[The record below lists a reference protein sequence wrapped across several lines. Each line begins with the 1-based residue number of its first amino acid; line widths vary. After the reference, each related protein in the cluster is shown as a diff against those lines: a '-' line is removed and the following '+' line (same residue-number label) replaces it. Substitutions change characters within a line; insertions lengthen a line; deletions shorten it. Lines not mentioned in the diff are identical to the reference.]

1 MWPTWFEKLPINE
14 DSLPEI
20 LIPGQVMGTLNNKDL
35 LDLGFSRDLEI
46 VAGTT
51 DSIAAFLATGASQI
65 GEAVTSIGTTLVVKA
80 ISQKPIFNKEFGI
93 YSHRLGNRWLA
104 GGASNVGGKII
115 KELFGDKIELL
126 SKNLNPN
133 KLMNLNYYPLAQK
146 GERFP
151 INDQINC
158 QS

>member
-104 GGASNVGGKII
+104 GEHLMLEEKLLRNYLEI
-115 KELFGDKIELL
+115 K
-126 SKNLNPN
+126 
-133 KLMNLNYYPLAQK
+133 LNYYLK
-146 GERFP
+146 
-151 INDQINC
+151 I
-158 QS
+158 